1 LHFGPRLGM
10 ERCGKI
16 NCVNSEAESW
26 TGIGVVAGFAG
37 AVGMMNWPHVK
48 SAKIVVEI
56 PYLQI
61 L

>member
-1 LHFGPRLGM
+1 LGPRLGI

-16 NCVNSEAESW
+16 NGVNSAAERG

-37 AVGMMNWPHVK
+37 AAGMMHWPHLK
-48 SAKIVVEI
+48 MAKIIVAI